1 MDALVRHVPAAWRR
15 LRSWPVWVQAVL
27 GILFVS
33 VLVSP
38 LSGEKSTDVE
48 AGGLAAAADTGLTLP
63 TTPTTSE
70 VTLARTTTEAT
81 LAAPTTDVKVAP
93 PITPVTLAPPR
104 TQVTSATTTVAPTT
118 APPPPTTRLAPTTV
132 APTTAPPKS
141 EGCHP
146 SYEGACLPTN
156 ASDVDCQGGDG
167 NGPEYSG
174 PVRVVGPD
182 EYDLDRDGDGYG
194 CESS

>member
-1 MDALVRHVPAAWRR
+1 MRHVPAAWRR

-27 GILFVS
+27 GILLVS
-33 VLVSP
+33 VLVSSF
-38 LSGEKSTDVE
+38 SGEKSTDVE

-63 TTPTTSE
+63 TAPTTTG
-70 VTLARTTTEAT
+70 VTVAPTTTDAT
-81 LAAPTTDVKVAP
+81 LAPPTADVNLAPPTTQ
-93 PITPVTLAPPR
+93 VTLAPPR
-104 TQVTSATTTVAPTT
+104 TQLTSVTTTAPTT
-118 APPPPTTRLAPTTV
+118 APPPPTTRVAPTTV
-132 APTTAPPKS
+132 APTTAPPRS

-146 SYEGACLPTN
+146 SYEGECLPPN
-156 ASDVDCQGGDG
+156 ASDVDCEGGDG

-182 EYDLDRDGDGYG
+182 EYDLDSDGNGHG